1 MPLTKSK
8 SLKSAVVVLVVTLLG
23 CGVDSALELEAGAGA
38 EAAGLDESSAELA
51 YPGASGELAVG
62 AFMMNGELQWLPH
75 EIIDGQRVFEGDI
88 LLPEPI
94 PAEELVSLHEEFG
107 SIEQALATRSNSYRW
122 PLALMYYTVADDAP
136 NKSRITAA
144 IKHWNDKT
152 RVILQPR
159 TNQRDY
165 VTFRKGS
172 GCSATV
178 GKVGGQQFINL
189 STGCST
195 GNIIHEIGHALG
207 LWHTQARTD
216 RGTYVTIHT
225 SNIQAGKE
233 HNFQTYTQRGQ
244 SGKNIGT
251 YQTNSLMHYGSFSFC
266 KDPAKPTITRKDG
279 STFSAQRSG
288 LTSADISSVHSY
300 YGL

>member
-1 MPLTKSK
+1 MSVKQWMKAPL
-8 SLKSAVVVLVVTLLG
+8 AALVVTTLG
-23 CGVDSALELEAGAGA
+23 CGVDGELEVGEPGAHF
-38 EAAGLDESSAELA
+38 DESQAELA

-62 AFMMNGELQWLPH
+62 AFMMGDSLEWLPY
-75 EIIDGQRVFEGDI
+75 EVIDGQRVFEGDI

-94 PAEELVSLHEEFG
+94 PADELAQLHAEADLG
-107 SIEQALATRSNSYRW
+107 TLEQALATRSNSYRW
-122 PLALMYYTVADDAP
+122 PLGVMYYTVASDAP
-136 NKSRITAA
+136 NKTRITAA

-159 TNQRDY
+159 TTQKDY
-165 VTFRKGS
+165 VTFRSGS

-178 GKVGGQQFINL
+178 GRVGGQQFINL
-189 STGCST
+189 ASSCST

-233 HNFQTYTQRGQ
+233 HNFQTYAQRGY
-244 SGKNIGT
+244 SGRNIGT
-251 YQTNSLMHYGSFSFC
+251 YQTNSMMHYGSFSFC
-266 KDPAKPTITRKDG
+266 KDPTKPTISRKNG
-279 STFSAQRSG
+279 TTFSAQRTA
-288 LTSADISSVHSY
+288 LTSADISSVHTY